1 MGSMVPNR
9 QVIWRRRG
17 RLGRLLWPE
26 NMQSK
31 RRRPCLILFEP
42 RKVGLTTALPLGARP
57 WREGGGEV
65 IAPVLLHR
73 GLG

>member
-31 RRRPCLILFEP
+31 RHRPCLILFEP
-42 RKVGLTTALPLGARP
+42 RRAGLTTASPLGARP
-57 WREGGGEV
+57 WRKGGDEV